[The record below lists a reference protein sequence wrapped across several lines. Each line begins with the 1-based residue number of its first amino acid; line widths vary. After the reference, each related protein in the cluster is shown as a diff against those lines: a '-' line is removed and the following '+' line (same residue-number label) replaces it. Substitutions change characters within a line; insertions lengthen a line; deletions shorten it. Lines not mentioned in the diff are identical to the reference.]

1 MPIQNSGDR
10 QVNNFIF
17 FFVLAADYFLLIG
30 QWQFF
35 LFCLFVCL
43 FVQSL
48 KSAGLSAA
56 RERNRG
62 RVSIVKKKKKNA
74 EKLMH

>member
-1 MPIQNSGDR
+1 MT
-10 QVNNFIF
+10 V
-17 FFVLAADYFLLIG
+17 FFV
-30 QWQFF
+30 
-35 LFCLFVCL
+35 LFVCL

-62 RVSIVKKKKKNA
+62 RVSIVKKKKKKNA